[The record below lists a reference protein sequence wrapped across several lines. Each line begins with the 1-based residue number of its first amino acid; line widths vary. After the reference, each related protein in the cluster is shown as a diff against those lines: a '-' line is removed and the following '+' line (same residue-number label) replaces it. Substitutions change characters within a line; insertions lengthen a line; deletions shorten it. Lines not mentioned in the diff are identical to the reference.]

1 MTKKVPKTNSEPQ
14 TGSLARVST
23 RDAVGFRHSGF
34 FRHSSFVIRHFLRV
48 SIQHPRMHIRPVH
61 RRMAPRAPASSLAKQ
76 QRVIAE
82 ANVNLPTTAVLHLR
96 MASETQIG
104 IALDQQLPVH
114 RAVRVVTNRAAF
126 PQRLMLEDEWPG
138 LFAMAFRAILV
149 EPRHRQ
155 AACGLYNVGT
165 MGIMA
170 LHAIH
175 AALQDRMMLWKVE
188 FGEGLEMTLEAG
200 GWFFSR
206 VDDELAAAA
215 ASLEVFAPGSM
226 A

>member
-1 MTKKVPKTNSEPQ
+1 
-14 TGSLARVST
+14 
-23 RDAVGFRHSGF
+23 
-34 FRHSSFVIRHFLRV
+34 
-48 SIQHPRMHIRPVH
+48 
-61 RRMAPRAPASSLAKQ
+61 
-76 QRVIAE
+76 
-82 ANVNLPTTAVLHLR
+82 
-96 MASETQIG
+96 
-104 IALDQQLPVH
+104 
-114 RAVRVVTNRAAF
+114 
-126 PQRLMLEDEWPG
+126 
-138 LFAMAFRAILV
+138 
-149 EPRHRQ
+149 
-155 AACGLYNVGT
+155 

>member
-1 MTKKVPKTNSEPQ
+1 
-14 TGSLARVST
+14 
-23 RDAVGFRHSGF
+23 
-34 FRHSSFVIRHFLRV
+34 
-48 SIQHPRMHIRPVH
+48 MHVRPVH
-61 RRMAPRAPASSLAKQ
+61 RRMAPRAPASPLPQ
-76 QRVIAE
+76 QKRVRHQ
-82 ANVNLPTTAVLHLR
+82 ANVNFAAGPMLHLR
-96 MASETQIG
+96 MASEAKIR

-175 AALQDRMMLWKVE
+175 AAFNDRMMLGKVE
-188 FGEGLEMTLEAG
+188 FGVGLEMTLEAG
-200 GWFFSR
+200 RWVFSR